1 MRSCHGHSVVGAGL
15 RYRLKKLQLHVAA
28 GAFRSTRCSLKL
40 KVLRIRAATYIAL
53 ARARSSPAA
62 VITVRVTV
70 VADEPVFTAND
81 LY

>member
-28 GAFRSTRCSLKL
+28 GAFRSTRYSL

-70 VADEPVFTAND
+70 DVADEPVFTAND